1 MGVGEGAYGG
11 VSSSSGAAFRSSNTG
26 IFFDV
31 NTRPGLSSSPQ
42 HLTACCGLLFFSAVD
57 FRFGRELWVTDG
69 GSDGTGSV
77 PMKGEGKTTRMVKD
91 VWRTWDG
98 VGSDPYDLTCVGS
111 SGSAASVLY
120 FAANDGVHGV
130 ELWRSDG
137 TEGGTRPW
145 RNPAASTGGRP
156 QKKVPRVQATW
167 VSQL

>member
-1 MGVGEGAYGG
+1 M
-11 VSSSSGAAFRSSNTG
+11 
-26 IFFDV
+26 
-31 NTRPGLSSSPQ
+31 
-42 HLTACCGLLFFSAVD
+42 
-57 FRFGRELWVTDG
+57 TDG

-137 TEGGTRPW
+137 TEGGTRMVKDNVAGGGGGSDVNYLTEFNGMVYYAGRGDVPNGEAGAGAGSVEGGVELW
-145 RNPAASTGGRP
+145 RSDGTEGGTEIVKDVRGGSGGG
-156 QKKVPRVQATW
+156 
-167 VSQL
+167 SQSI